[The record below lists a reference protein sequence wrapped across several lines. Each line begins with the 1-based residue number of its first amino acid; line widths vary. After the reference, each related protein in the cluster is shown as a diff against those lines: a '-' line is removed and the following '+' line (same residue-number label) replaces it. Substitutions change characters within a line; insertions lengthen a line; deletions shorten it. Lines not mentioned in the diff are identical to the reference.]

1 MSKQTDIVPLERV
14 SRTIIIL
21 RGQKVMLDSDLA
33 ELYGVPTKA
42 LVQAVKRNRERFPV
56 DFMFRLDP
64 QELALLRSQFVTSN
78 EGRGGRRF
86 LPYAFTEQGV
96 AMLSSVL
103 NSERAIRVNITIMR
117 AFIKLREVV
126 ESNREL
132 ARKFAELETRVGN
145 HDEQIAEII
154 EAIRQLIAP
163 PSDGPKKEIG
173 FHVKETSPR
182 YRIRKKSAA

>member
-1 MSKQTDIVPLERV
+1 MSKQTDIVPIAR
-14 SRTIIIL
+14 IA
-21 RGQKVMLDSDLA
+21 RGIYLIRDQKVILDSDLA
-33 ELYGVPTKA
+33 ELYGVSTKA
-42 LVQAVKRNRERFPV
+42 LIQAVKRNRERFPD
-56 DFMFRLDP
+56 DFMFRLEP
-64 QELALLRSQFVTSN
+64 QELTNLRSQIVTSSFSH
-78 EGRGGRRF
+78 GGRRF

-103 NSERAIRVNITIMR
+103 KSERAIRVNIIIMR

-163 PSDGPKKEIG
+163 SADAPKKEIG